1 MWWII
6 GAYFVLGPG
15 LRQLS
20 QGLNDLTRHL
30 ESKVEDGKK

>member
-6 GAYFVLGPG
+6 GTYFVLGPG

-20 QGLNDLTRHL
+20 QGLNDLSRHL
-30 ESKVEDGKK
+30 ESKNSNDKK